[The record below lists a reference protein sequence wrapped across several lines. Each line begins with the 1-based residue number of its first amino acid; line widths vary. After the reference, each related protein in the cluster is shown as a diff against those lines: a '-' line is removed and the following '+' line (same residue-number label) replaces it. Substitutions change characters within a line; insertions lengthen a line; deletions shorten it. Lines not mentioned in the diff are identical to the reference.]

1 MNRIHRILRLSD
13 TVSRPHTPD
22 GDPMDFLYPY
32 SKEVILMKSK
42 KPVVIRLII
51 LAVILAIAFTIGFVG
66 KFIDTDNIGSIFGN
80 FSGVKLLYLVCMIG
94 GVLFVETLLVL
105 ILSLFKPENHRARSV
120 LSIVSSMLKYITAI
134 VILCWGL
141 SILGANVSTIVA
153 SVGILALVV
162 GFSAESLISD
172 VVTGTFMLFE
182 NQYNV
187 GDIVEVNGFRGT
199 VSNIGIRTTS
209 LTDPGGNVKIINNSA
224 MQNILNRSDKVSR
237 SVSNIGIPYATD
249 LEKLEASIPALMEEI
264 FANHQDIMKAAP
276 RYLGVQELADSSV
289 VLRFVVDVDEKD
301 IYTGMRVLNHDL
313 LLGFRKLSVEVPF
326 PQMDVHLDNKQ

>member
-1 MNRIHRILRLSD
+1 
-13 TVSRPHTPD
+13 
-22 GDPMDFLYPY
+22 
-32 SKEVILMKSK
+32 MKSK

-51 LAVILAIAFTIGFVG
+51 LTVILAIAFTVGFIG

-199 VSNIGIRTTS
+199 VTNIGIRTTS

-301 IYTGMRVLNHDL
+301 IYSGMRVLNHDL

-326 PQMDVHLDNKQ
+326 PQMDVHLDNKK

>member
-1 MNRIHRILRLSD
+1 
-13 TVSRPHTPD
+13 
-22 GDPMDFLYPY
+22 
-32 SKEVILMKSK
+32 MKSK
-42 KPVVIRLII
+42 KPVVIRLIV

-199 VSNIGIRTTS
+199 VTNIGIRTTS